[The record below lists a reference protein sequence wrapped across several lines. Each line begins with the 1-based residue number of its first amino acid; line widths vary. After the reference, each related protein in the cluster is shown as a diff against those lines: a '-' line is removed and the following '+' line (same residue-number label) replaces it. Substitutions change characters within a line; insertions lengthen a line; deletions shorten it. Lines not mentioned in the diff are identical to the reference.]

1 MSTTSKIAIGLGVA
15 SGALL
20 AAWLLTGSRKQKTKA
35 FISKNAV
42 TLKKSLKAET
52 KPRKTVF
59 EDSETF
65 YI

>member
-1 MSTTSKIAIGLGVA
+1 MSTTNKIAITLGVA

-35 FISKNAV
+35 FISKSAV
-42 TLKKSLKAET
+42 GLKRSLKTE
-52 KPRKTVF
+52 KRPRRRVL
-59 EDSETF
+59 EDSEGF